1 MSKGPAINR
10 IISHENPDGGLGRS
24 QHGGFDAQSQQ
35 LPEESQHGGAQQPG
49 GPEMGTSFGQDPV
62 PQKNLNVDELSDYAG
77 GDENDDREV
86 GMMKFRKRKT
96 IDEDED
102 YDEPRNLQ
110 EREYDV
116 PTRQRVQ

>member
-1 MSKGPAINR
+1 
-10 IISHENPDGGLGRS
+10 
-24 QHGGFDAQSQQ
+24 
-35 LPEESQHGGAQQPG
+35 
-49 GPEMGTSFGQDPV
+49 MGTSFGQDPV